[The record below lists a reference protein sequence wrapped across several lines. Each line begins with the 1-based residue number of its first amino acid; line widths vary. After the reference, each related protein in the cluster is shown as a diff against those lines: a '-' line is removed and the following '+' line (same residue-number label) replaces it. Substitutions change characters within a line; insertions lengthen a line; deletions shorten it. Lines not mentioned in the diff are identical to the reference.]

1 MTSLLNIIIPIILIG
16 IGSRELVCSYLLYQ
30 RKEKLS
36 LLINSEGQETKI
48 SKRDINKRDIA
59 FEKIVA
65 KNSLS
70 LGFLRR
76 FQEKNSWKIY
86 AVIIGFSF
94 FYLANQIFSFVEIDS
109 GILLITLV
117 IFTILVIFVPD
128 KLLKRQTAK
137 RIRKISQDLPLI
149 IDMMAIMVKSG
160 MTVENG
166 FKYLSTRV
174 KPINR
179 DVAAIL
185 DRACLMMD
193 VNGIEL
199 AIDLILK
206 EVPCKE
212 VRMFCITLK
221 RSISYGNSIYDA
233 LLELSAEIRE
243 VQKLTIEERIAAIAA
258 KMTMPMMVFFLV
270 PVLVVV
276 VAPVIMNIIST
287 LSQMNN

>member
-16 IGSRELVCSYLLYQ
+16 ISSRELVCSYLLYQ

-48 SKRDINKRDIA
+48 SKRDINKRDVA

-94 FYLANQIFSFVEIDS
+94 FYLVNQIFSFVEIDS
-109 GILLITLV
+109 GILLITLF
-117 IFTILVIFVPD
+117 IFIVVVIFVPD

-137 RIRKISQDLPLI
+137 RIKKISQDLPLI

-160 MTVENG
+160 MTIENG
-166 FKYLSTRV
+166 FRYLSTRV

-212 VRMFCITLK
+212 VRMFCITLR
-221 RSISYGNSIYDA
+221 RSINYGNSIYDA
-233 LLELSAEIRE
+233 LLDLSAEIRE
-243 VQKLTIEERIAAIAA
+243 IQKLTIEEKIAAIAA
-258 KMTMPMMVFFLV
+258 KMTVPMMVFFLA
-270 PVLVVV
+270 PVLVI
-276 VAPVIMNIIST
+276 VAGPVFMNIVSV
-287 LSQMNN
+287 LSSNN

>member
-1 MTSLLNIIIPIILIG
+1 M
-16 IGSRELVCSYLLYQ
+16 LYQ

-212 VRMFCITLK
+212 VRMFCITLR
-221 RSISYGNSIYDA
+221 RSINYGNSIYDA
-233 LLELSAEIRE
+233 LLDLSAEIRE
-243 VQKLTIEERIAAIAA
+243 IQKLTIEEKIAAIAA
-258 KMTMPMMVFFLV
+258 KMTVPMMVFFLA
-270 PVLVVV
+270 PVLVI
-276 VAPVIMNIIST
+276 VAGPVFMNIVSV
-287 LSQMNN
+287 LSSNN

>member
-16 IGSRELVCSYLLYQ
+16 ISSRELICSYLLYQ

-48 SKRDINKRDIA
+48 SKRDINKRDVA

-94 FYLANQIFSFVEIDS
+94 FYLVNQIFSFVEIDS
-109 GILLITLV
+109 GMLLITLF
-117 IFTILVIFVPD
+117 IFIVVVIFVPD

-137 RIRKISQDLPLI
+137 RIKKISQDLPLI

-160 MTVENG
+160 MTIENG
-166 FKYLSTRV
+166 FRYLSTRV

-212 VRMFCITLK
+212 VRMFCITLR
-221 RSISYGNSIYDA
+221 RSINYGNSIYDA
-233 LLELSAEIRE
+233 LLDLSAEIRE
-243 VQKLTIEERIAAIAA
+243 IQKLTIEEKIAAIAA
-258 KMTMPMMVFFLV
+258 KMTVPMMIFFLA
-270 PVLVVV
+270 PVLAI
-276 VAPVIMNIIST
+276 VAGPVFMNIVSV
-287 LSQMNN
+287 LSSNN

>member
-212 VRMFCITLK
+212 VRMFCITLR
-221 RSISYGNSIYDA
+221 RSINYGNSIYDA
-233 LLELSAEIRE
+233 LLDLSAEIRE
-243 VQKLTIEERIAAIAA
+243 IQKLTIEEKIAAIAA
-258 KMTMPMMVFFLV
+258 KMTVPMMVFFLA
-270 PVLVVV
+270 PVLVI
-276 VAPVIMNIIST
+276 VAGPVFMNIVSV
-287 LSQMNN
+287 LSSNN

>member
-16 IGSRELVCSYLLYQ
+16 ISSRELICSYLLYQ

-48 SKRDINKRDIA
+48 SKRDINKRDVA

-94 FYLANQIFSFVEIDS
+94 FYLVNQIFSFVEIDS
-109 GILLITLV
+109 GMLLITLF
-117 IFTILVIFVPD
+117 IFIVVVIFVPD

-137 RIRKISQDLPLI
+137 RIKKISQDLPLI

-160 MTVENG
+160 MTIENG
-166 FKYLSTRV
+166 FRYLSTRV

-212 VRMFCITLK
+212 VRMFCITLR
-221 RSISYGNSIYDA
+221 RSINYGNSIYDA
-233 LLELSAEIRE
+233 LLDLSAEIRDI
-243 VQKLTIEERIAAIAA
+243 QKLTIEEKIAAIAA
-258 KMTMPMMVFFLV
+258 KMTVPMMIFFLA
-270 PVLVVV
+270 PVLAI
-276 VAPVIMNIIST
+276 VAGPVFMNIVSV
-287 LSQMNN
+287 LSSNN

>member
-1 MTSLLNIIIPIILIG
+1 MMNLLNILIPIILIF
-16 IGSRELVCSYLLYQ
+16 IGSRELVCLYLLHQ
-30 RKEKLS
+30 RKEKLN
-36 LLINSEGQETKI
+36 LLLNNENEEKRAPKKHINQ
-48 SKRDINKRDIA
+48 RNLA
-59 FEKIVA
+59 FERLAA
-65 KNSLS
+65 KNSIS
-70 LGFLRR
+70 LTFLRR

-86 AVIIGFSF
+86 AIIIGFSF
-94 FYLANQIFSFVEIDS
+94 FYLANQIFSFIELS
-109 GILLITLV
+109 SNILLIVLFLIIIIVIILPDRLV
-117 IFTILVIFVPD
+117 
-128 KLLKRQTAK
+128 KKQTEK
-137 RIRKISQDLPLI
+137 RIKRISQDLPLI

-166 FKYLSTRV
+166 FRYLSTKV

-179 DVAAIL
+179 DVATIL
-185 DRACLMMD
+185 ERACLMMD

-199 AIDLILK
+199 SIDLIQR

>member
-16 IGSRELVCSYLLYQ
+16 ISSRELVCSYLLYQ

-76 FQEKNSWKIY
+76 FQEKNSWKVY

-94 FYLANQIFSFVEIDS
+94 FYLVNQIFSFVEIDS
-109 GILLITLV
+109 GMLLITLFIFIVVV
-117 IFTILVIFVPD
+117 IFLPD

-137 RIRKISQDLPLI
+137 RIKKISQDLPLI

-166 FKYLSTRV
+166 FRYLSTRV

-179 DVAAIL
+179 DVATIL

-212 VRMFCITLK
+212 VRMFCITLR
-221 RSISYGNSIYDA
+221 RSINYGNSIYDA
-233 LLELSAEIRE
+233 LLDLSAEIRE
-243 VQKLTIEERIAAIAA
+243 IQKLTIEEKIAAIAA
-258 KMTMPMMVFFLV
+258 KMTVPMMVFFLT
-270 PVLVVV
+270 PVLVI
-276 VAPVIMNIIST
+276 VAGPVLMNIVSV
-287 LSQMNN
+287 LSSNN